1 MLSQTTTMNHYCILP
16 DCGRPTTGRSNKCN
30 AHKLTLRRH
39 GHPEQVA
46 IKATEY
52 GPYRDTIQRLWHAEE
67 LAPFWA
73 VVKAR
78 WGRCLQS
85 AEAAIGDYSR
95 GVALS
100 RHAVRAAEELVK
112 LNRNVPLEKLACLA
126 LALYMLEVDQPR
138 RFKSDDAFRFQLVRK
153 VRGLDEL
160 AVGKTW
166 NHKRR
171 KMRRVYRDL
180 PPRVV
185 RLLHEYLLATFG
197 EAAVK
202 LKDYE
207 RARPRLEVVES
218 QIMADAVRALR

>member
-1 MLSQTTTMNHYCILP
+1 MNHYCIVP
-16 DCGRPTTGRSNKCN
+16 NCGQPTTGRSTKCN

-46 IKATEY
+46 IQVTEY
-52 GPYRDTIQRLWHAEE
+52 GPYRDTIRRLWRAEE

-73 VVKAR
+73 VVRAR
-78 WGRCLQS
+78 WCRCLRE
-85 AEAAIGDYSR
+85 AEAIVAEYNRGKPLHRYS
-95 GVALS
+95 
-100 RHAVRAAEELVK
+100 VRAAEELVK
-112 LNRNVPLEKLACLA
+112 LDRNVPLEKLACTA
-126 LALYMLEVDQPR
+126 LALYMLEADYPR
-138 RFKSDDAFRFQLVRK
+138 RFRSDDAFRFQLVRK

-171 KMRRVYRDL
+171 EMRRVYRDL
-180 PPRVV
+180 PPGIV

-197 EAAVK
+197 EAAAK
-202 LKDYE
+202 LRDHE
-207 RARPRLEVVES
+207 RTRPRLEVVES